1 METELKKTKGLL
13 KWLKE
18 NGHTEEEAQK
28 EWEAAIAAEAGG
40 LVGWLN
46 RNGYDWHYLAL
57 HQIPSLFGLAERT
70 IAWRKEEE
78 EKAKRKAAEEEQKKK
93 ERNFLNNH
101 FDEYVLLMIDSD
113 GKLSEEELS
122 RMMDELVEV
131 DRIYGENR
139 RWTRSVRSIFEV
151 EGRFI
156 ALDWE
161 EGLTEQ
167 QDDVFY
173 DQPIEVE
180 KHEYEKTIIVTEWK
194 ELKT

>member
-1 METELKKTKGLL
+1 
-13 KWLKE
+13 
-18 NGHTEEEAQK
+18 
-28 EWEAAIAAEAGG
+28 
-40 LVGWLN
+40 
-46 RNGYDWHYLAL
+46 
-57 HQIPSLFGLAERT
+57 
-70 IAWRKEEE
+70 
-78 EKAKRKAAEEEQKKK
+78 
-93 ERNFLNNH
+93 
-101 FDEYVLLMIDSD
+101 MIDSD
-113 GKLSEEELS
+113 GKLSEEELR

-194 ELKT
+194 ELKI

>member
-1 METELKKTKGLL
+1 
-13 KWLKE
+13 
-18 NGHTEEEAQK
+18 
-28 EWEAAIAAEAGG
+28 
-40 LVGWLN
+40 
-46 RNGYDWHYLAL
+46 
-57 HQIPSLFGLAERT
+57 
-70 IAWRKEEE
+70 
-78 EKAKRKAAEEEQKKK
+78 
-93 ERNFLNNH
+93 
-101 FDEYVLLMIDSD
+101 
-113 GKLSEEELS
+113 
-122 RMMDELVEV
+122 MDELVEV

-194 ELKT
+194 ELKI